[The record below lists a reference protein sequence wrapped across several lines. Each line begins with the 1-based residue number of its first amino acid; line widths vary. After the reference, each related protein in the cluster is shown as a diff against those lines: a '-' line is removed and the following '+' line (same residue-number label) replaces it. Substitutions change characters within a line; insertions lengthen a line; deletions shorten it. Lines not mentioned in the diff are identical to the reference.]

1 MKRIAI
7 VASALLPLLL
17 GACAKEYVYTPPATP
32 EGRACVQRCQT
43 DQQACRRRQDQRA
56 EAAAA
61 DCRATAE
68 RRELK
73 CEAEA
78 TVEYAACLKFAK
90 TDEER
95 KSCAKESCDPDA
107 CTVAPS
113 YGLCHDDYR
122 VCFQSCG
129 GTIDVRD

>member
-1 MKRIAI
+1 MKRVAI
-7 VASALLPLLL
+7 VIAALLL
-17 GACAKEYVYTPPATP
+17 GACAKEYVYTPPTTP

-43 DQQACRRRQDQRA
+43 DQQTCRRRQDQRA

-61 DCRATAE
+61 ECRATAE
-68 RRELK
+68 RREFK

-95 KSCAKESCDPDA
+95 KSCAKESCEPDA
-107 CTVAPS
+107 CPVSPN
-113 YGLCHDDYR
+113 YGLCDSDYR